1 MKKMRTRRKTRR
13 SLMRKRSRRRVNLLS
28 RRSPLKPLQTGA

>member
-1 MKKMRTRRKTRR
+1 MKKMRTRRKTSR

-28 RRSPLKPLQTGA
+28 RKSPRKPLQTGA